1 MSRCVL
7 NAGTAAPSLAETLTV
22 ARRRWPLKVPVA
34 FVEPCHS
41 HQSGSLQ
48 VTAASKPLQSPVMVR

>member
-7 NAGTAAPSLAETLTV
+7 NAGTAARSLAETLKV
-22 ARRRWPLKVPVA
+22 ARRRRPLRSQSLSLNQR
-34 FVEPCHS
+34 HS

-48 VTAASKPLQSPVMVR
+48 VTAASKSIQSPVMVR